1 MEYVFGYILHYL
13 LATWPM
19 YVDLMYVSVQQAL
32 YTSTLVEVYKI
43 ITYFFIRTRM
53 LDQLGLKMPMAS
65 VIEIGIILGTK
76 V

>member
-1 MEYVFGYILHYL
+1 MNDKG
-13 LATWPM
+13 
-19 YVDLMYVSVQQAL
+19 
-32 YTSTLVEVYKI
+32 VYKI